1 MNIRKLLPVIGI
13 VILIYILITIDLEA
27 IVSDFSSIKPIYLIL
42 SFLSLFPILIMTNF
56 EWQLILKKQKIFVS
70 YTYSLKNILIG
81 YFYGFVTPGGL
92 GGYTRTLYL
101 KDESGEPLQKC
112 VSNILILNTIDY
124 ISLLLLGITGG
135 ILVSSRFPYFFI
147 LIGVLLV
154 IVIALFLLFLL
165 KKETLER
172 FIKKIVQYR
181 IFNSLRVKS
190 GLSIDSFYVD
200 MLRPGDL
207 LVPFIL
213 SIFGWILCF
222 SELYLI
228 SKLFSIEVPYIYF
241 ILIIAVANVVASLPI
256 TIYGL
261 GTREIT
267 MISLFSVFNVV
278 PEKIVSLSLFWFVI
292 VWLFPSVLG
301 AVVAV
306 REGRRFDHSKSES
319 ID

>member
-1 MNIRKLLPVIGI
+1 V
-13 VILIYILITIDLEA
+13 
-27 IVSDFSSIKPIYLIL
+27 
-42 SFLSLFPILIMTNF
+42 TNF

-124 ISLLLLGITGG
+124 ISLLLLGIIGG

-213 SIFGWILCF
+213 SVFGWILCF

-256 TIYGL
+256 TTYGL
-261 GTREIT
+261 GIREIT

-292 VWLFPSVLG
+292 VWLFPSILG

-306 REGRRFDHSKSES
+306 REGRRFDHSNSES
-319 ID
+319 IA